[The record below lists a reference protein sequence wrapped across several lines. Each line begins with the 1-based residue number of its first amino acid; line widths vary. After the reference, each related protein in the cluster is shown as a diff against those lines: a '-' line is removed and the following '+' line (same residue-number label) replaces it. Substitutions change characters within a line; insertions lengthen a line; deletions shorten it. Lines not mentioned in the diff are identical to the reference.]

1 MDPEASPQRQFAVSL
16 RHPVAS
22 DEREYTALRR
32 AHRAF
37 LEPWEPVPPPGH
49 SPFTSDDFDRLMAT
63 ARTEMNKRFVIQH
76 DIDRAIIGQV
86 SLNSILLGP
95 MRSAFIGYWI
105 APTHARRGFMT
116 QAITLALCYAFN
128 RLMLHRVEAN
138 IQPHN
143 TASIGTILKVGFRYE
158 GFSPKLVQIA
168 GKYADHNRYAMLDEE
183 FFARYPS
190 CVNHAEVS
198 DHSVH
203 FVTPATPDI
212 YRTP

>member
-1 MDPEASPQRQFAVSL
+1 
-16 RHPVAS
+16 
-22 DEREYTALRR
+22 
-32 AHRAF
+32 
-37 LEPWEPVPPPGH
+37 
-49 SPFTSDDFDRLMAT
+49 MAT

-105 APTHARRGFMT
+105 APTHARRGYMT
-116 QAITLALCYAFN
+116 QAITLALGYAFN

-143 TASIGTILKVGFRYE
+143 TPSISTILKVGFRYE

-168 GKYADHNRYAMLDEE
+168 GKYADHNRYAILDEE
-183 FFARYPS
+183 FFSRYPALS
-190 CVNHAEVS
+190 RAEPEGESNVRW
-198 DHSVH
+198 
-203 FVTPATPDI
+203 TMPDFL
-212 YRTP
+212 T

>member
-1 MDPEASPQRQFAVSL
+1 MDPEAIPQPAFAVSL
-16 RHPVAS
+16 RHPVSS

-37 LEPWEPVPPPGH
+37 LEPWEPIPSPGH
-49 SPFTSDDFDRLMAT
+49 TPFTSDDFERLMAT
-63 ARTEMNKRFVIQH
+63 ARTDMNKRFLILH
-76 DIDRAIIGQV
+76 EADRAIIGQV

-105 APTHARRGFMT
+105 APTHARRGLMT
-116 QAITLALCYAFN
+116 QALQLALGFAFN
-128 RLMLHRVEAN
+128 HLLLHRVEAN

-143 TASIGTILKVGFRYE
+143 AASISTILKVGFRYE

-183 FFARYPS
+183 FFDRYPAARRI
-190 CVNHAEVS
+190 VRG
-198 DHSVH
+198 DDFSVRMTMPH
-203 FVTPATPDI
+203 FLT
-212 YRTP
+212 